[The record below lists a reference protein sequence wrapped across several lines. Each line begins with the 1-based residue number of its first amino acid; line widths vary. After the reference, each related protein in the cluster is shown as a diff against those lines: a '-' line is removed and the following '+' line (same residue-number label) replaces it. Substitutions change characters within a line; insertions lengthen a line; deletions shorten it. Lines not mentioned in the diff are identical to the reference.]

1 MTATHHRRPL
11 SLPAVHP
18 CKSIYPATLLTALIT
33 LSQTIITFQPNS
45 FPTQK
50 RNTRETKRQI
60 QILLIFFQQ
69 LQSHNSHILK
79 QTIPIFS
86 ELYFTLQK
94 IHFLFQDCSLKTT
107 RLWFLVKSQFIA
119 TQFHLLTHS
128 VLESLD
134 ALPLHLI
141 DVCDEEVKEVIQLLI
156 KQKRKNNLQLD
167 HNDEREAKRVD
178 IILNQFEKGIE
189 PEIDSI
195 KQVLNYVQIKT
206 WFDCNEEI
214 KFLQDEL
221 QNQNQEKELV
231 HLLSGLI
238 GFLCYCRVVIFETL
252 DFQLLNHNNGSQFG
266 SSIEKIIS
274 VTPDDY
280 RCPISLELML
290 DPVTVSTGQTYNRTS
305 IQKWFE
311 AGNMTCPKTGERLIS
326 TEFFPNTALKNLIQ
340 QFCYDNGISILSLTT
355 KPHSVTAPT
364 VSPGSSAAAHAIQ
377 FASWSLARRLV
388 FGTDEQKN
396 KAAYEIRLLA
406 KSNVFNT
413 ACLVENGTVPPL
425 LDLVLTSTMQENA
438 ISALLKLSKHSNG
451 REVIMESRGLKTI
464 VKVLNRGYSLEA
476 RRVAGGIIFYLTSV
490 KEYRKLIGENSEAV
504 SGLVKLIKEGT
515 IRGKKSAVDA
525 IFGLLLLAKNH
536 SKVLAS
542 GVVPVIISV
551 LASSDKRYV
560 VNDCLAVLVAL
571 AESVEGSRAVLECSG
586 FGLVVRIW
594 QSATLRAEKE
604 YCVSIL
610 SSLCVN
616 IGVEVVDVLA
626 KNASVVMPLLYSL
639 LTDGT
644 PQAEKKARRL
654 INVLQE
660 FDEKRTLGM
669 VGSSVMQQR
678 LLQLN

>member
-1 MTATHHRRPL
+1 
-11 SLPAVHP
+11 
-18 CKSIYPATLLTALIT
+18 
-33 LSQTIITFQPNS
+33 
-45 FPTQK
+45 
-50 RNTRETKRQI
+50 
-60 QILLIFFQQ
+60 
-69 LQSHNSHILK
+69 
-79 QTIPIFS
+79 
-86 ELYFTLQK
+86 
-94 IHFLFQDCSLKTT
+94 
-107 RLWFLVKSQFIA
+107 
-119 TQFHLLTHS
+119 
-128 VLESLD
+128 
-134 ALPLHLI
+134 
-141 DVCDEEVKEVIQLLI
+141 
-156 KQKRKNNLQLD
+156 
-167 HNDEREAKRVD
+167 
-178 IILNQFEKGIE
+178 
-189 PEIDSI
+189 
-195 KQVLNYVQIKT
+195 
-206 WFDCNEEI
+206 
-214 KFLQDEL
+214 
-221 QNQNQEKELV
+221 
-231 HLLSGLI
+231 
-238 GFLCYCRVVIFETL
+238 
-252 DFQLLNHNNGSQFG
+252 
-266 SSIEKIIS
+266 
-274 VTPDDY
+274 
-280 RCPISLELML
+280 ML

-340 QFCYDNGISILSLTT
+340 QFCYDKGISILSLTT